1 MKKTLK
7 AIALLLMFVVPMMLS
22 ACGNKE
28 EDAVSIIGDWQ
39 YVSYFEGNVTYAQSG
54 VWTFAANGTMTVEI
68 GGVPSSGTYS
78 VDGDIL
84 IWDFGYGQ
92 VTNKILT
99 LTETELSI
107 SAGDRDR
114 VYNLKR

>member
-1 MKKTLK
+1 MRATSTRCC
-7 AIALLLMFVVPMMLS
+7 AAT
-22 ACGNKE
+22 
-28 EDAVSIIGDWQ
+28 
-39 YVSYFEGNVTYAQSG
+39 FEGNVTYNQTG
-54 VWTFAANGTMTVEI
+54 VWTFSSNGNITVSI

-78 VDGDIL
+78 VNGDIL
-84 IWDFGYGQ
+84 IWDFGFGQ
-92 VTNKILT
+92 ITNKILT